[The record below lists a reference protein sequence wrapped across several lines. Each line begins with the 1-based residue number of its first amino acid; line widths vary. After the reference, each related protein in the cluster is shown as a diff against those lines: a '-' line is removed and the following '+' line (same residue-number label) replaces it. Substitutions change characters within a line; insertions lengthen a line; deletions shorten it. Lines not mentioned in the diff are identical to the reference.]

1 MTGRVKAMRVAVLC
15 IGNELLMDEG
25 VGPACAR
32 YIQARY
38 ELPEQ
43 VEVLD
48 RSVMGMAILSDLRSH
63 DFALVIDAL
72 EVPDAEPGQ
81 LFSFAPQDAAP
92 TPAGMTSLHEV
103 RFADVLGSAELLGI
117 RCAGHCLGVQVENM
131 SPSEFVMAL
140 TPRVAAAV
148 PFLAQAAM
156 RYLNKELGAGIV
168 DLLPQADACRA
179 GSGTAGARSFSRG
192 WDRMVEQ
199 SASVQGE
206 VCDRVAAVLPAVY
219 GTPDATVARRYLAC
233 GLKAIGLDVHEVD
246 DAGACGVQIALP
258 ALDPADEESFCAIA
272 DRFGLALCS
281 PSAVGGLCYMA
292 WVSPLITD
300 YDCDELIGSCLAVLE
315 GSGQARLER

>member
-1 MTGRVKAMRVAVLC
+1 MEEATAMRVAVLC

-38 ELPEQ
+38 DFPDE

-48 RSVMGMAILSDLRSH
+48 RSVMGMAILSDLRNH
-63 DFALVIDAL
+63 EFALVIDAL

-81 LFSFAPQDAAP
+81 LFSFAPEDAAP

-117 RCAGHCLGVQVENM
+117 RCAGHCFGVQVENM

-148 PFLAQAAM
+148 PLLAQAVV
-156 RYLNKELGAGIV
+156 RYLNRELELGIV
-168 DLLPQADACRA
+168 DLLPQADMSRA
-179 GSGTAGARSFSRG
+179 GSGVPEARSFARDGADCHGSESLLDG
-192 WDRMVEQ
+192 
-199 SASVQGE
+199 
-206 VCDRVAAVLPAVY
+206 VCARVAAALPAVY
-219 GTPDATVARRYLAC
+219 GEPDATVMRGYLAS
-233 GLKAIGLDVHEVD
+233 GLRAIGLGVEEIDGTQPHD
-246 DAGACGVQIALP
+246 CGVRFVLP
-258 ALDPADEESFCAIA
+258 ASGSEKEHDIRALA
-272 DRFGLALCS
+272 DRFGLAAC
-281 PSAVGGLCYMA
+281 PSEGDAGLCYEA

-300 YDCDELIGSCLAVLE
+300 YDCDALIGACLAVL
-315 GSGQARLER
+315 GDADSGRLDG

>member
-1 MTGRVKAMRVAVLC
+1 MRVAVLC

-38 ELPEQ
+38 ELPNE

-48 RSVMGMAILSDLRSH
+48 RSVMGMAILSDLRNH

-81 LFSFAPQDAAP
+81 LFSFAPEDAAP

-117 RCAGHCLGVQVENM
+117 RCAGHCFGVQVENM

-148 PFLAQAAM
+148 PLLAQAAV
-156 RYLNKELGAGIV
+156 RYLNRELGLGIV
-168 DLLPQADACRA
+168 DLLPQADLYRA
-179 GSGTAGARSFSRG
+179 GSDVLGARVFLR
-192 WDRMVEQ
+192 EQ
-199 SASVQGE
+199 VVANDVATAALPWQDG
-206 VCDRVAAVLPAVY
+206 VCARVAAALPAVY
-219 GTPDATVARRYLAC
+219 GEHDSTVMRDYLAA
-233 GLKAIGLDVHEVD
+233 GLEAIGLRAERVD
-246 DAGACGVQIALP
+246 EAQSCGVRFALP
-258 ALDPADEESFCAIA
+258 ALGSEKEDDVRALA
-272 DRFGLALCS
+272 DRFGLASCS
-281 PSAVGGLCYMA
+281 SADGGGLCYEA

-300 YDCDELIGSCLAVLE
+300 YDCDALIGACLAVLDGAE
-315 GSGQARLER
+315 PERVDC